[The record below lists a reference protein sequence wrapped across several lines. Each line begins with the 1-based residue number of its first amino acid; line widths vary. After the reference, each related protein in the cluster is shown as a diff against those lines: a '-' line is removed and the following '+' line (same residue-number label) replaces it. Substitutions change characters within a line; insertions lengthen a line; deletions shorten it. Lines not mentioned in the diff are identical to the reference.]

1 MSVFVVCPYA
11 HTHTPILLLFFPLFL
26 LVLFAPS
33 LSMPFSTDAPP
44 QDVLEEPPMDWAD
57 NDDDSDGDVSASLVS
72 HHASPST
79 ITAASSQ
86 YPTTPSSLLSQ
97 PSGLPFVTIAGLTH
111 DELRRNP
118 EFMRYVDLVGS
129 LQELLSLWEKKAP
142 SALSPLACESP
153 APPPFSLRSLFF
165 FSPCSCELM
174 LVPAPE
180 PVSFAG
186 LGCQAVSAPSS
197 PVTAAYILSIYLDL
211 FGFI

>member
-1 MSVFVVCPYA
+1 MSLA
-11 HTHTPILLLFFPLFL
+11 TH
-26 LVLFAPS
+26 
-33 LSMPFSTDAPP
+33 APP

-57 NDDDSDGDVSASLVS
+57 DDDGDVSASLVS
-72 HHASPST
+72 HHASPSV
-79 ITAASSQ
+79 ITAVSSR

-97 PSGLPFVTIAGLTH
+97 PSGLLFLTITGPTH
-111 DELRRNP
+111 DEIRCNP

-142 SALSPLACESP
+142 LAPSPLACESP
-153 APPPFSLRSLFF
+153 APPLFSLCSLFF

-186 LGCQAVSAPSS
+186 LGCQAVTAPLSPSA
-197 PVTAAYILSIYLDL
+197 
-211 FGFI
+211 G